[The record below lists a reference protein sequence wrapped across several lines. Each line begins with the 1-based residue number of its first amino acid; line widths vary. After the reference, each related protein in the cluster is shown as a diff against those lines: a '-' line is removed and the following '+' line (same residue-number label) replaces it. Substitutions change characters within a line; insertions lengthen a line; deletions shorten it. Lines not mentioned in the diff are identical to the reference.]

1 MLLAHRRAFQCGI
14 SIILLLA
21 LLAAPVARAYDNSAS
36 ILQTIGDF
44 LSLGANTVREVQEAI
59 LLATGEGRALLE
71 ELQGR
76 LNQLLGQISQTYQ
89 DNLNITID
97 SLDAATRNKL
107 LELQT
112 ILDQVND
119 KLQED
124 VRLISAEAKDVI
136 RTASREVQTA
146 ILTLEQS
153 LTNVIIVGGETA
165 AFILDVAVF
174 NAILIISLVLLAIGL
189 LIFVW
194 LLFSKRFPSGL
205 PGVLAFIFIIAYV
218 GVFGALILVPTARVT
233 LMTFTGVGLKQRL
246 ETVANQPRVVAVVPE
261 SILLGETTEV
271 QVWGSGLTPNNQA
284 PTVQIASRNV
294 PLNASSQQQLV
305 ANVSGLGSVPAGSTN
320 LTLQYPERDPITSV
334 VRIVVPTPVPQP
346 PDLQITSF
354 TITPASP
361 VQRQNARATITI
373 RNAGGLDARNFV
385 LQWKP
390 FAAHPGESTSI
401 SRLAAGASQTFNF
414 DHSYI
419 NTGTFDSVAVVDVFN
434 AVAESNEGNN
444 NQTRSVN
451 VQPAPPRQ
459 ARVTVNFT
467 QITIH
472 DDADPLAAG
481 ELWLDF
487 NINGQT
493 RRFPSSGTRDMNSGD
508 TITLNQ
514 SFTFTLQENR
524 DILNIFVNGTDEDS
538 PGFPAFDDH
547 DPMGTVSRTFN
558 SGNQWGAGSHSV
570 RSTCPDGCYT
580 IHFTITTT
588 FLN

>member
-1 MLLAHRRAFQCGI
+1 MFRGRTFQRGI
-14 SIILLLA
+14 SIILLFA
-21 LLAAPVARAYDNSAS
+21 LLITPAARASNSAS
-36 ILQTIGDF
+36 VLQTIGDF

-59 LLATGEGRALLE
+59 QLASGEARALLE
-71 ELQGR
+71 ELQGQ
-76 LNQLLGQISQTYQ
+76 LTELLGQITQAYQ

-112 ILDQVND
+112 VLDQVNEQ
-119 KLQED
+119 LQED
-124 VRLISAEAKDVI
+124 IRLVSDEAQETI

-146 ILTLEQS
+146 IVTLEQS

-194 LLFSKRFPSGL
+194 LFFSKKFPSGL
-205 PGVLAFIFIIAYV
+205 AGVLAFIFIIAYV
-218 GVFGALILVPTARVT
+218 GVFGALILLPDARVT

-246 ETVANQPRVVAVVPE
+246 DTVANQPRVVAVVPE
-261 SILLGETTEV
+261 SILLGETDEV
-271 QVWGSGLTPNNQA
+271 QVWGSGLLPNNQA
-284 PTVQIASRNV
+284 PTVQIASRDV
-294 PLNASSQQQLV
+294 PLSASSNQQIV
-305 ANVSGLGSVPAGSTN
+305 ANVSSLNAPAGSTN

-334 VRIVVPTPVPQP
+334 VRIVIPTPVPQP

-354 TITPASP
+354 SISPASP

-373 RNAGGLDARNFV
+373 RNNGGLEARNFV

-401 SRLAAGASQTFNF
+401 SRLAPGASQTFNF

-444 NQTRSVN
+444 NQTRTVN

-467 QITIH
+467 QITVH

-493 RRFPSSGTRDMNSGD
+493 RRFPSSGTRDVNSGD

-514 SFTFTLQENR
+514 SFTFTLQEGR
-524 DILNIFVNGTDEDS
+524 DSLNIFVNGTDEDS

-558 SGNQWGAGSHSV
+558 SGNQWGAGSHSD

-580 IHFTITTT
+580 IHYTITTQ

>member
-1 MLLAHRRAFQCGI
+1 MLLTHRRMFQRGI
-14 SIILLLA
+14 SILLLFT
-21 LLAAPVARAYDNSAS
+21 LLVAPVAQANNSAS

-76 LNQLLGQISQTYQ
+76 LNELLAEISQTYQ

-97 SLDAATRNKL
+97 SLDAVTRNKL
-107 LELQT
+107 LEMQT
-112 ILDQVND
+112 ILDQVNEQ
-119 KLQED
+119 LQED
-124 VRLISAEAKDVI
+124 IRLISDEAQETI

-146 ILTLEQS
+146 IVTLEQS

-189 LIFVW
+189 LIFIW

-205 PGVLAFIFIIAYV
+205 AGVLAFIFIIAYV

-246 ETVANQPRVVAVVPE
+246 DTVANQPRVVAVVPE
-261 SILLGETTEV
+261 SILLGETDEV
-271 QVWGSGLTPNNQA
+271 QVWGSGLLVNNQPPA
-284 PTVQIASRNV
+284 VQIASSNV
-294 PLNASSQQQLV
+294 PLSASSQQQIV
-305 ANVSGLGSVPAGSTN
+305 ANVSSLNAPAGSTN
-320 LTLQYPERDPITSV
+320 LSLQYPERDPITAV

-354 TITPASP
+354 SISPSSP

-373 RNAGGLDARNFV
+373 RNAGGLEARNFV

-401 SRLAAGASQTFNF
+401 SRLNPGASQTFNF
-414 DHSYI
+414 DHAYI
-419 NTGTFDSVAVVDVFN
+419 NSGTADSVAVVDVFN

-451 VQPAPPRQ
+451 VQVAPPRQ

-467 QITIH
+467 QITIES
-472 DDADPLAAG
+472 DADPFDSG
-481 ELWLDF
+481 ELILDF

-493 RRFPSSGTRDMNSGD
+493 RRFPSSGARSMHDGD
-508 TITLNQ
+508 AITLNQ
-514 SFTFTLQENR
+514 SFTFTLQESR
-524 DILNIFVNGTDEDS
+524 DSLNIFVNGTEEDS
-538 PGFPAFDDH
+538 PGFPLFDNH
-547 DPMGTVSRTFN
+547 DPMGSVSRSFN
-558 SGNQWGAGSHSV
+558 SGNQWGAGSRSD

-580 IHFTITTT
+580 LHYTITTQ

>member
-1 MLLAHRRAFQCGI
+1 MSYTHRRLFQRGI
-14 SIILLLA
+14 SIILLIA
-21 LLAAPVARAYDNSAS
+21 LLAAPIARADNSAS
-36 ILQTIGDF
+36 VLQTIGDF

-59 LLATGEGRALLE
+59 QLATGEGRALLE

-76 LNQLLGQISQTYQ
+76 LTQLLGQISQAYQ

-112 ILDQVND
+112 ILDQVNEQ
-119 KLQED
+119 LQED
-124 VRLISAEAKDVI
+124 IRLISDEAQETI

-146 ILTLEQS
+146 IVTLEQS

-189 LIFVW
+189 LLFVW
-194 LLFSKRFPSGL
+194 LFFSKKFPSGL

-218 GVFGALILVPTARVT
+218 GVFGALILVPNARTT

-261 SILLGETTEV
+261 SILLGETDEV
-271 QVWGSGLTPNNQA
+271 QVWGSGLLPNNQA
-284 PTVQIASRNV
+284 PTVQIASSNV
-294 PLNASSQQQLV
+294 PLNASSNQQIV
-305 ANVSGLGSVPAGSTN
+305 ANVSSLSAPAGSTN

-354 TITPASP
+354 SISPASP

-373 RNAGGLDARNFV
+373 RNNGGLDARNFV

-419 NTGTFDSVAVVDVFN
+419 NSGTFDSVAAVDVFN

-472 DDADPLAAG
+472 DDADPFAEG
-481 ELWLDF
+481 ELILDF

-493 RRFPSSGTRDMNSGD
+493 RRFPSSGTRGMNDGG

-524 DILNIFVNGTDEDS
+524 DTLNIFVNGTDEDS
-538 PGFPAFDDH
+538 PGFPTFDDH
-547 DPMGTVSRTFN
+547 DPMGTVSRSFN
-558 SGNQWGAGSHSV
+558 SGNQWGAGSHSD

-580 IHFTITTT
+580 IHYTITTT

>member
-1 MLLAHRRAFQCGI
+1 MFRGRTFQRGI
-14 SIILLLA
+14 SIILLFA
-21 LLAAPVARAYDNSAS
+21 LLITPAARASNSAS
-36 ILQTIGDF
+36 VLQTIGDF

-59 LLATGEGRALLE
+59 QLASGEARALLE
-71 ELQGR
+71 ELQGQ
-76 LNQLLGQISQTYQ
+76 LTELLGQITQAYQ

-112 ILDQVND
+112 VLDQVNEQ
-119 KLQED
+119 LQED
-124 VRLISAEAKDVI
+124 IRLVSDEAQETI

-146 ILTLEQS
+146 IVTLEQS

-194 LLFSKRFPSGL
+194 LFFSKKFPSGL
-205 PGVLAFIFIIAYV
+205 AGVLAFIFIIAYV
-218 GVFGALILVPTARVT
+218 GVFGALILLPDARVT

-246 ETVANQPRVVAVVPE
+246 DTVANQPRVVAVVPE
-261 SILLGETTEV
+261 SILLGETDEV
-271 QVWGSGLTPNNQA
+271 QVWGSGLLPNNQA
-284 PTVQIASRNV
+284 PTVQIASRDV
-294 PLNASSQQQLV
+294 PLSASSNQQIV
-305 ANVSGLGSVPAGSTN
+305 ANVSSLNAPAGSTN

-334 VRIVVPTPVPQP
+334 VRIVIPTPVPQP

-354 TITPASP
+354 RISPASP

-373 RNAGGLDARNFV
+373 RNNGGLEARNFV

-401 SRLAAGASQTFNF
+401 SRLAPGASQTFNF

-444 NQTRSVN
+444 NQTRTVN

-467 QITIH
+467 QITVH

-493 RRFPSSGTRDMNSGD
+493 RRFPSSGTRDVNSGD

-514 SFTFTLQENR
+514 SFTFTLQEGR
-524 DILNIFVNGTDEDS
+524 DSLNIFVNGTDEDS

-558 SGNQWGAGSHSV
+558 SGNQWGAGSHSD

-580 IHFTITTT
+580 IHYTITTQ

>member
-1 MLLAHRRAFQCGI
+1 MMLLTHHRTFQRGL
-14 SIILLLA
+14 SIVLLLA
-21 LLAAPVARAYDNSAS
+21 LLVAPAARASNQAS

-59 LLATGEGRALLE
+59 QLATGEGRALLE

-76 LNQLLGQISQTYQ
+76 LNQLLAEISQTYQ

-97 SLDAATRNKL
+97 SLDAVTRNKL
-107 LELQT
+107 LEMQT
-112 ILDQVND
+112 ILDQVNE
-119 KLQED
+119 KLQDD
-124 VRLISAEAKDVI
+124 VRLISDEAQETI

-146 ILTLEQS
+146 IVTLEQS
-153 LTNVIIVGGETA
+153 LTNVIVVGGETA

-174 NAILIISLVLLAIGL
+174 NAILIIALVLLAIGL
-189 LIFVW
+189 LVFVW
-194 LLFSKRFPSGL
+194 LFFSKKFPSGL
-205 PGVLAFIFIIAYV
+205 AGVLAFIFIIAYV
-218 GVFGALILVPTARVT
+218 GVFGALILLPDARVT

-246 ETVANQPRVVAVVPE
+246 ATVANQPRVVALVPE
-261 SILLGETTEV
+261 SIVLGTTREL
-271 QVWGSGLTPNNQA
+271 QVWGSGLLVNNQP
-284 PTVQIASRNV
+284 PTVKIASSTV
-294 PLNASSQQQLV
+294 PLNASSSQQIV
-305 ANVSGLGSVPAGSTN
+305 ANVTSLSAPDGSTN
-320 LTLQYPERDPITSV
+320 LSLEYPERDPITAV
-334 VRIVVPTPVPQP
+334 VRIIVPTPVPQP

-354 TITPASP
+354 SISPASP

-373 RNAGGLDARNFV
+373 RNAGGLEARNFV

-414 DHSYI
+414 DHAYI
-419 NTGTFDSVAVVDVFN
+419 NTGTFDSVAAVDVFN

-487 NINGQT
+487 NLNGQT
-493 RRFPSSGTRDMNSGD
+493 RRFPSSGTRDVNSGD

-514 SFTFTLQENR
+514 SFTFTLQEGR
-524 DILNIFVNGTDEDS
+524 DSLNIFVNGTDEDS

-547 DPMGTVSRTFN
+547 DPMGTVSRSYN
-558 SGNQWGAGSHSV
+558 SGNQWGAGSHSD

-580 IHFTITTT
+580 LHYTITTQ